1 MELTRRGFL
10 LQSSSAAVAVAW
22 SAAFKVPAASAHS
35 SLPPP
40 PGFPAD
46 IELYQQ
52 GFENWAGDIVVDDLW
67 TSVARTAQDLVTLA
81 NWACGAG
88 WTLRPRG
95 KMHNWS
101 PLSVVPGSDISR
113 VLLVDTTEWLTAMS
127 IVPGSPVAVR
137 VQTGATMDSLL
148 AFLEQRGYG
157 VTAHPAPGDITVGG
171 ALAID
176 GHGTAVPAVGETRT
190 AGQTYG
196 TLSNLVRSL
205 TAVVWDA
212 ASSAYVLRVFD
223 RSHPDCKAFL
233 THLGR
238 ALLSEV
244 TLAVGAN
251 SNLRC
256 QSLVSVPA
264 SELFAPAGS
273 GGRTFSSYVEAS
285 GRVEAIWFP
294 FTQKPWLKVWTITPR
309 KPLLA
314 RRVTS
319 PYNYIFADAVP
330 EVVSDLADQII
341 SGNGAATPLF
351 GAVEYEVVVTGL
363 LATLGYDL
371 WGPAKN
377 TMLYVRP
384 TTLRVT
390 ANGYAI
396 LCRRSDIQRVLSE
409 FTNAYLSKVAA
420 FQAEGSYPMNGPV
433 EIRVTGL
440 DHAGDCGVAG
450 AEPPALSAV
459 RPRADHP
466 EWDVAVW
473 LDILTFPG
481 TPDSNRFY
489 GELETWIYANYSGSY
504 AAVRVEWSKGWGYS
518 AEAAW
523 ANPAVV
529 GTLVPDSFRAGPDPT
544 WDWALQTLDAY
555 DPARVF
561 SNDFLDVL
569 TSA

>member
-1 MELTRRGFL
+1 VKFTRRGFL
-10 LQSSSAAVAVAW
+10 LQSSAAAVAVAW
-22 SAAFKVPAASAHS
+22 SGTFKVTAASAHS
-35 SLPPP
+35 TADPP
-40 PGFPAD
+40 PGFPAE
-46 IELYQQ
+46 IEIYQQ

-67 TSVARTAQDLVTLA
+67 TSVARTPQDLITLA
-81 NWACGAG
+81 NWARGAG
-88 WTLRPRG
+88 WTLRARG

-101 PLSVVPGSDISR
+101 PLSVVPGSDVSR
-113 VLLVDTTEWLTAMS
+113 VLLVDTTECLTAMS
-127 IVPGSPVAVR
+127 IVPGTPAAVR
-137 VQTGATMDSLL
+137 VQTGATMDALL
-148 AFLEQRGYG
+148 LFLEQRGYG

-176 GHGTAVPAVGETRT
+176 GHGTAIPAVGETR
-190 AGQTYG
+190 ASGQTYG

-205 TAVVWDA
+205 TAVVWDTA
-212 ASSAYVLRVFD
+212 TSSYVLRVFD

-244 TLAVGAN
+244 TLAVGTK

-273 GGRTFSSYVEAS
+273 GGRTFSSYVAAS

-309 KPLLA
+309 KPLLS
-314 RRVTS
+314 RKVNS
-319 PYNYIFADAVP
+319 PYNYIFADVIP

-351 GAVEYEVVVTGL
+351 GSVEYNVVVAGL

-371 WGPAKN
+371 WGAAKN

-396 LCRRSDIQRVLSE
+396 LCRRSDIQRVLNE
-409 FTNAYLSKVAA
+409 FTSAYLTKVAEYRA
-420 FQAEGSYPMNGPV
+420 NGGYPMNGPV

-440 DHAGDCGVAG
+440 DHAGDCGVPG
-450 AEPPALSAV
+450 AESPALSAV

-481 TPDSNRFY
+481 TPEADRFY
-489 GELETWIYANYSGSY
+489 SELEAWIYNNYSGSY
-504 AAVRVEWSKGWGYS
+504 SAVRVEWSKGWGYT
-518 AEAAW
+518 AEGAW
-523 ANPAVV
+523 ENTTVL

-544 WDWALQTLDAY
+544 WDWAMQTLDAY
-555 DPARVF
+555 DPARIF
-561 SNDFLDVL
+561 SNDFLDRL
-569 TSA
+569 T